1 MTLNNKDLEVINN
14 FLKDSQNE
22 IVISNNESDVKKYK
36 KEARISDDCSKEV
49 FNSTDEKKIESK
61 EYSKEEQNLIRSKLP
76 IHHAIKI
83 ELSSLRLKPFRLIT
97 TILLSCISFIM
108 LGTVSTMMFYNK
120 TNVAANALNTKKPKT
135 VTIQK
140 EYEVQYKYNNSNSND
155 YSSRLMLTMFDDSE
169 LNNYKAK
176 YGKSIPY
183 FTLEENSIIP
193 GENMDARSYSILEIK
208 IVFED
213 NYYYNHF
220 NAFIDDLDNPMI
232 KNRLEY
238 GSLPSKYD
246 EITIPSYI
254 ADMIINSD
262 NTIGESENSIKSR
275 SDLIGKMINV
285 TGCKYELSIV
295 GIFNCDDLIDK
306 KFEKLKKDYIEENVY
321 SLRSEWAN
329 ERLTGLFTKGVVNKD
344 FYKINKKYN
353 IEEKSVNLFTEDKSL
368 NIFKFMKFKDGIDY
382 YSLDGTL
389 LDTLPDENIFIGQV
403 DYLKYINNFIESN
416 QDIIDKNEIVE
427 YKNYV
432 DSQNSK
438 DLYYYYNINKYA
450 NTILNKYEGF
460 NKIKFI
466 NNDGDEYDFEIK
478 GFSSQDYE
486 IFVDNITF
494 DSLEETKGNNKS
506 FIEYKTNYKLDSK
519 AKYLGLIIDTSSYNY
534 SDYKKLTSVH
544 EKINTDYSSLSV
556 TSYIMNVIDSED
568 SFIIEWKKVF
578 LWTGI
583 VLAVFSTLLLS
594 NFISLSI
601 SNKKKE
607 IGILRAVGARG
618 SDVFKIFIA
627 ESLTIAIICS
637 ILALVGTAFVCYA
650 LNSSVLE
657 QFGFAILVITF
668 PTILLIFIIGIL
680 VAIFATLLPV
690 LKIARKKPVDTI
702 RSI

>member
-1 MTLNNKDLEVINN
+1 MADEPTGALDSNTGRQVLDTLKKLSETKLVIVVSHDREFAETYGDRIIELKDGKVIADITKEHSTPKNEGNITVIDYGTFVIKEGVTLNNKDLEVINN

-36 KEARISDDCSKEV
+36 KEARISDNCSKEV

-61 EYSKEEQNLIRSKLP
+61 EYSKEEQKLIRSKLP
-76 IHHAIKI
+76 IHHDIKI
-83 ELSSLRLKPFRLIT
+83 GLSSLGLKPFRLIT

-140 EYEVQYKYNNSNSND
+140 EYEVQYKYNNSNSKD
-155 YSSRLMLTMFDDSE
+155 YSSMLMLTMFDDNE

-183 FTLEENSIIP
+183 FTLEENPIIP
-193 GENMDARSYSILEIK
+193 GENVDASSYSILEIK
-208 IVFED
+208 NVVKD

-232 KNRLEY
+232 KSRLEY

-246 EITIPSYI
+246 EITIPSYL

-275 SDLIGKMINV
+275 SDLIGKKINV

-306 KFEKLKKDYIEENVY
+306 KFEKLKKDY
-321 SLRSEWAN
+321 
-329 ERLTGLFTKGVVNKD
+329 
-344 FYKINKKYN
+344 

-389 LDTLPDENIFIGQV
+389 LDTLPDESIFIGQV

-416 QDIIDKNEIVE
+416 QDIIDKNELVE

-450 NTILNKYEGF
+450 NTIFNKYEGF

-466 NNDGDEYDFEIK
+466 NND
-478 GFSSQDYE
+478 
-486 IFVDNITF
+486 
-494 DSLEETKGNNKS
+494 
-506 FIEYKTNYKLDSK
+506 
-519 AKYLGLIIDTSSYNY
+519 
-534 SDYKKLTSVH
+534 
-544 EKINTDYSSLSV
+544 
-556 TSYIMNVIDSED
+556 
-568 SFIIEWKKVF
+568 
-578 LWTGI
+578 
-583 VLAVFSTLLLS
+583 
-594 NFISLSI
+594 
-601 SNKKKE
+601 
-607 IGILRAVGARG
+607 
-618 SDVFKIFIA
+618 
-627 ESLTIAIICS
+627 
-637 ILALVGTAFVCYA
+637 
-650 LNSSVLE
+650 
-657 QFGFAILVITF
+657 
-668 PTILLIFIIGIL
+668 
-680 VAIFATLLPV
+680 
-690 LKIARKKPVDTI
+690 
-702 RSI
+702 

>member
-1 MTLNNKDLEVINN
+1 MLNTLSGGQKQRIAIARALIKDSEIIMADEPTGALDSNTGRQVLDTLKKLSETKLVIVVSHDREFAETYGDRIIELKDGKVIADITKEHSTPKNEGNITVIDDGTFVIKEGVTLNNKDLEVINN

-36 KEARISDDCSKEV
+36 KEATISDDCSKEV

-76 IHHAIKI
+76 IHHDIKI
-83 ELSSLRLKPFRLIT
+83 GLSSLRLKPFRLIT

-140 EYEVQYKYNNSNSND
+140 EYEVQYKYNNSNSKD

-183 FTLEENSIIP
+183 FTLEENPIIP
-193 GENMDARSYSILEIK
+193 GENVDASSYSILEIK
-208 IVFED
+208 NVVKD

-232 KNRLEY
+232 KSRLEY
-238 GSLPSKYD
+238 GSLPSKSD
-246 EITIPSYI
+246 EITIPSYL

-262 NTIGESENSIKSR
+262 DTIGESENSIKSS
-275 SDLIGKMINV
+275 SDLIGKKINV

-306 KFEKLKKDYIEENVY
+306 KFEKLKKDYIEENAY

-368 NIFKFMKFKDGIDY
+368 YIFKFMKFKDGIDY

-416 QDIIDKNEIVE
+416 QDIIDKNELVE

-438 DLYYYYNINKYA
+438 DLYYYYNIN
-450 NTILNKYEGF
+450 
-460 NKIKFI
+460 
-466 NNDGDEYDFEIK
+466 
-478 GFSSQDYE
+478 
-486 IFVDNITF
+486 
-494 DSLEETKGNNKS
+494 
-506 FIEYKTNYKLDSK
+506 
-519 AKYLGLIIDTSSYNY
+519 
-534 SDYKKLTSVH
+534 
-544 EKINTDYSSLSV
+544 
-556 TSYIMNVIDSED
+556 
-568 SFIIEWKKVF
+568 
-578 LWTGI
+578 
-583 VLAVFSTLLLS
+583 
-594 NFISLSI
+594 
-601 SNKKKE
+601 
-607 IGILRAVGARG
+607 
-618 SDVFKIFIA
+618 
-627 ESLTIAIICS
+627 
-637 ILALVGTAFVCYA
+637 
-650 LNSSVLE
+650 
-657 QFGFAILVITF
+657 
-668 PTILLIFIIGIL
+668 
-680 VAIFATLLPV
+680 
-690 LKIARKKPVDTI
+690 
-702 RSI
+702 